1 MLSQTSSVR
10 HLYREPRYVYALLL
24 ISFVATGV
32 LFYALYLLLYPYLV
46 ITRSEVSS
54 VAPGA
59 ASRSVTLIGQ
69 IVLVLSS
76 ALGSSQALFLFCMI
90 LVVSTFLNE
99 LSYLPLAVYHHRLVA
114 GRESIKPTRLPKVSI
129 LLPAH
134 NEERVIGTA
143 VKTLMDLDYP
153 DKEIIVVNDGS
164 TDQTVKRI
172 WPFVQSGAIR
182 LINRPGGGKA
192 VALNAG
198 IAVAHGELVIV
209 IDADSAPQ
217 RDAVRRLALHFEDAR
232 VVATS
237 GNVKVGNKVN
247 MLTRLQS
254 LEYIRGINLRRRAF
268 DVLDS
273 ELVVPGAIGA
283 FRKMA
288 YRQVG
293 TMDRDTVVEDMDL
306 TVRLGKSG
314 GDVHYDSHAIAFTE
328 APEDLRSLVRQRT
341 RWYGGTFQ
349 TWLKHRH
356 RWWSFGPLSSVGF
369 PYLTLTMFLTPVVE
383 LITLAF
389 LLVYLAQ
396 RLFLGVALA
405 ATSILIIEF
414 ALSSAAVMLDGE
426 DTRLVLLTPAYTF
439 VYRYILDAVRV
450 KAYLDVYR
458 RRIGWTRPTRHGEL
472 TTRMRESATL
482 R

>member
-1 MLSQTSSVR
+1 LSQTSSVR
-10 HLYREPRYVYALLL
+10 QLYREPRHVYALLL
-24 ISFVATGV
+24 VSYVATGV
-32 LFYALYLLLYPYLV
+32 LFYALYLLLYPYLA
-46 ITRSEVSS
+46 IRPNELSS
-54 VAPGA
+54 VAPGLGSQTVA
-59 ASRSVTLIGQ
+59 FFDQ
-69 IVLVLSS
+69 IVSVLSS
-76 ALGSSQALFLFCMI
+76 ALASSQLLFLFYTI
-90 LVVSTFLNE
+90 LLVSTFLNE
-99 LSYLPLAVYHHRLVA
+99 LSYLPLAVYHRRLVA

-134 NEERVIGTA
+134 NEERVIETA
-143 VKTLMDLDYP
+143 VQTLMDLDYP

-172 WPFVQSGAIR
+172 WPCVQSGAIR
-182 LINRPGGGKA
+182 LINRPAGGKA
-192 VALNAG
+192 VAVNTG
-198 IAVAHGELVIV
+198 IAVARGDLVVV

-217 RDAVRRLALHFEDAR
+217 RDAVRRLALHFEDPR

-247 MLTRLQS
+247 LLTRLQS

-314 GDVHYDSHAIAFTE
+314 GDVQYDPHAIAFTE

-369 PYLTLTMFLTPVVE
+369 PYLTLTMFFIPAVE

-389 LLVYLAQ
+389 LFVYLAQ

-405 ATSILIIEF
+405 AASILMIEF

-426 DTRLVLLTPAYTF
+426 DTRLILLTPAYAF
-439 VYRYILDAVRV
+439 VYRYVLDLIRV
-450 KAYLDVYR
+450 KSYLDVFR
-458 RRIGWTRPTRHGEL
+458 KRIGWTRPTRHGEL
-472 TTRMRESATL
+472 TTRVRESGTL